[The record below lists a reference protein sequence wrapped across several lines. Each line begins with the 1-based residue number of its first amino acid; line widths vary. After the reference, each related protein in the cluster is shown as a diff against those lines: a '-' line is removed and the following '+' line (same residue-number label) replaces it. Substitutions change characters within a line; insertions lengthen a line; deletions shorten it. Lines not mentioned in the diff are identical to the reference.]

1 MLSNVQILHGCEI
14 NVLNGGKLS
23 LEQKYID
30 FLDYAIVGIH
40 KECYTD
46 EGKEKN
52 TDNLIACMKNEKVH
66 FVSNPDDDHTPLD
79 YERLVSAAKQYRVA
93 LEVNNSSL
101 VKKDRRLNCYEN
113 YRKMLKLCEQQQ
125 VPIIISSDA
134 HDPSWVG
141 RFDLAVKLLE
151 ELQFDESLILTNDI
165 EKLRAF
171 IGV

>member
-1 MLSNVQILHGCEI
+1 M
-14 NVLNGGKLS
+14 
-23 LEQKYID
+23 
-30 FLDYAIVGIH
+30 
-40 KECYTD
+40 
-46 EGKEKN
+46 
-52 TDNLIACMKNEKVH
+52 
-66 FVSNPDDDHTPLD
+66 
-79 YERLVSAAKQYRVA
+79 
-93 LEVNNSSL
+93 
-101 VKKDRRLNCYEN
+101 
-113 YRKMLKLCEQQQ
+113 KMLKLCEQQQ

>member
-1 MLSNVQILHGCEI
+1 MYE
-14 NVLNGGKLS
+14 
-23 LEQKYID
+23 
-30 FLDYAIVGIH
+30 
-40 KECYTD
+40 
-46 EGKEKN
+46 
-52 TDNLIACMKNEKVH
+52 NEKVH
-66 FVSNPDDDHTPLD
+66 FVSHPDDAHTPLD

-165 EKLRAF
+165 EKVRAF

>member
-1 MLSNVQILHGCEI
+1 MHTERYAKWLPLQVKKSETDRDHRTRTRHSGNGRSFYYLNLTVIPRVLSNVQILHGCEI

-66 FVSNPDDDHTPLD
+66 FVSHPDDDHTPLD

-101 VKKDRRLNCYEN
+101 VKKT
-113 YRKMLKLCEQQQ
+113 
-125 VPIIISSDA
+125 
-134 HDPSWVG
+134 
-141 RFDLAVKLLE
+141 AV
-151 ELQFDESLILTNDI
+151 
-165 EKLRAF
+165 
-171 IGV
+171 

>member
-46 EGKEKN
+46 EGKKEHRQL
-52 TDNLIACMKNEKVH
+52 DRMYENEKYILSLTRMMLIH
-66 FVSNPDDDHTPLD
+66 HLTMNVSFQLP
-79 YERLVSAAKQYRVA
+79 
-93 LEVNNSSL
+93 NSTGSL
-101 VKKDRRLNCYEN
+101 WKSTTVRWSKKDRRLNCYEN

-151 ELQFDESLILTNDI
+151 ELQLMSL
-165 EKLRAF
+165 
-171 IGV
+171 

>member
-1 MLSNVQILHGCEI
+1 MR
-14 NVLNGGKLS
+14 
-23 LEQKYID
+23 KYIL
-30 FLDYAIVGIH
+30 FLTRMMIIH
-40 KECYTD
+40 HLTM
-46 EGKEKN
+46 N
-52 TDNLIACMKNEKVH
+52 
-66 FVSNPDDDHTPLD
+66 
-79 YERLVSAAKQYRVA
+79 VSAAKQYRVA